1 MPMTTHAAL
10 TAQEYVDIQNLY
22 AAYNLAS
29 DAGDAEAY
37 AACFTDDGVL
47 HIEPLDVTVRGRASF
62 VAFKQKDAAG
72 RDGKYRRHWNG
83 SLHLEKIDRD
93 TVRGRCY
100 FHGYNGTPGQPP
112 TLADCGVYEDTITRF
127 GGAWKYARRH
137 LTLDASTWSAPP
149 AVGAGARS

>member
-1 MPMTTHAAL
+1 MDSRGV
-10 TAQEYVDIQNLY
+10 TAQDHVDIQNLY

-37 AACFTDDGVL
+37 AACFTEDGVL
-47 HIEPLDVTVRGRASF
+47 RIDPLDVTVRGRASF

-72 RDGKYRRHWNG
+72 RGGKYRRHWNG

-100 FHGYNGTPGQPP
+100 FHGYNGKPGELP
-112 TLADCGVYEDTITRF
+112 TLADAGVYEDTIVRVD
-127 GGAWKYARRH
+127 GVWKYGERH
-137 LTLDASTWSAPP
+137 LTLDASSWAAPP
-149 AVGAGARS
+149 PAAPGSRS